1 MRWRLFRLNWS
12 YGLGELF
19 IIIAGVLIALSV
31 EQWNSDRLDLVQ
43 EVLIIER
50 LISDLEDDLRGI
62 ELGLSFLPRK
72 EESLQRD
79 FSVLTSTG
87 PEPEDIAGFL
97 GDVIYGAQ
105 YGWNQEIARRTT
117 IDELLS
123 SGRFGLIRNSEV
135 RTKIS
140 DYYSSDRGANN
151 RIEERETQYPDIS
164 YQLVTRVNEFELDP
178 GLSRPQLERLAAGV
192 FDSSLLNHVIAEI
205 NFTRFVRQMFI
216 ALQTECDDLVTE
228 LQSYMET
235 LQ

>member
-19 IIIAGVLIALSV
+19 IVIAGVLIALSV
-31 EQWNSDRLDLVQ
+31 EQWNSDRLERVQ

-50 LISDLEDDLRGI
+50 LISDLEEDLRGI
-62 ELGLSFLPRK
+62 ELGLSLLPRK
-72 EESLQRD
+72 DESLQRV

-87 PEPEDIAGFL
+87 SEPEDIAGFL

-105 YGWNQEIARRTT
+105 YGWNQNIARRTT
-117 IDELLS
+117 IDELLN
-123 SGRFGLIRNSEV
+123 SGRFGLIRDTEL

-140 DYYSSDRGANN
+140 DYYSSDRSAND
-151 RIEERETQYPDIS
+151 RIEERETQYPNIS

-178 GLSRPQLERLAAGV
+178 GLSRPQLERLAASV

-205 NFTRFVRQMFI
+205 NFSRFVRLRLI
-216 ALQTECDDLVTE
+216 GL
-228 LQSYMET
+228 
-235 LQ
+235 